1 MAIWVNQDTRLVVQ
15 GITGTEGKFHAL
27 GCREYGTQVVAGVT
41 PGKGGQSVEGIPVF
55 DSVEE
60 ARGKIRV
67 SLEKLEPN
75 EGVIV
80 FTDMFGG
87 TPSNICLSFFE
98 KDRIEVITGVNLPM
112 VIKFGSSRENGL
124 GLNEMAKAIQERG
137 ARSIRVASEILADSP
152 GGS

>member
-1 MAIWVNQDTRLVVQ
+1 MIEGVIVSHGNLAHELAAAASKIADGAFRL
-15 GITGTEGKFHAL
+15 EA
-27 GCREYGTQVVAGVT
+27 VT
-41 PGKGGQSVEGIPVF
+41 IEWD

-67 SLEKLEPN
+67 SLERLEPN